1 MKGKFI
7 VFEGIDG
14 SGKTTQ
20 ASLLYSYLLSKG
32 KKVVLTKEPTQSII
46 GSLIKAALDGEL
58 KINNAALQLLFCADR
73 AQHIKLIMPLLRK
86 GYTVISDRYAFS
98 TIAYGSASGLD
109 YKWLVDI
116 NSAFLYPDLIFIL
129 DTSADTALK
138 RMNIT
143 KRKKSIFEVKN
154 FQTRAREVYLKIA
167 SEFEN
172 VKVINAERSV
182 EEIRKEIIKQAS
194 KILK

>member
-20 ASLLYSYLLSKG
+20 ASLLYSFLISKG

-46 GSLIKAALDGEL
+46 GSLIRAA
-58 KINNAALQLLFCADR
+58 INEEWKTNNTTLQLLFCADR
-73 AQHIKLIMPLLRK
+73 AQHIKTITPLLRK
-86 GYTVISDRYAFS
+86 GYIVISDRYAFS
-98 TIAYGSASGLD
+98 TIAYGTASGLD
-109 YKWLVDI
+109 YKWLVDV
-116 NSAFLYPDLIFIL
+116 NSVFLYPDLIFIL
-129 DTSADTALK
+129 DASPETGLK
-138 RMNIT
+138 RLNLA
-143 KRKKSIFEVKN
+143 KRNREIFEEKN
-154 FQTRAREVYLKIA
+154 FQTRAREAYLKIA

-182 EEIRKEIIKQAS
+182 EEVKKEIIKQTL

>member
-32 KKVVLTKEPTQSII
+32 KKVVLTKEPTQGII
-46 GSLIKAALDGEL
+46 GSLIRAALSGEW
-58 KINNAALQLLFCADR
+58 KTNNATLQLLFSADR
-73 AQHIKLIMPLLRK
+73 AHHIKTIKPLLRK
-86 GYTVISDRYAFS
+86 GYIVISDRYAFS
-98 TIAYGSASGLD
+98 TIAYGTASGLD

-116 NSAFLYPDLIFIL
+116 NSIFLYPDLIFIL
-129 DTSADTALK
+129 DISPETGLK
-138 RMNIT
+138 RMNLA
-143 KRKKSIFEVKN
+143 KKSKEIFEEKK
-154 FQTRAREVYLKIA
+154 FQTRAREAYLKIA

-172 VKVINAERSV
+172 VKVINAERSI
-182 EEIRKEIIKQAS
+182 EEVKKEIIKHTL